1 MIAPLLELDRVGR
14 EFATGAASVVALSD
28 VRLTI
33 RSGEFI
39 AVMGPSGSGK
49 STLMNILG
57 CLDRPTSGSYRVGGV
72 DVNGLSADA
81 VAELRRSTFGFVFQR
96 YNLLA
101 DLTAVDNV
109 ALPAL
114 YAGAD
119 EATRAARAGD
129 LLGQLGVGDR
139 LHHRSNQLSGG
150 QQQRVSIARALMNGG
165 AIILADEPTGA
176 LDSKS
181 GDDVLATLHELHRAG
196 HTIILITHDAAVA
209 RHAERVISLKD
220 GRVVADETTAK
231 HSPSAAAAFTSTI
244 PAIARQA
251 ATPAVLLFEA
261 VKTALRSL
269 AHHRLRSLLTM
280 LGIIMG
286 VGSVVA
292 MLAIGNGA
300 KRDVLERIQ
309 AMGTDLITIKR
320 GAAAVRGSGRGVITL
335 TPEDLPALSALPG
348 VVAVTPETDRSVLLR
363 HGSKDLALPAMGVNE
378 NYPMIRNWP
387 TSAGA
392 FFSAADVQR
401 YAQVVVLGSS
411 VAREIGNDESGA
423 IGQVVMIGSAPFQVV
438 GVMTPKGVSSGG
450 YDRDYAVWI
459 PHTTASTRL
468 FGQRYFTDV
477 SVKVSEPAV
486 MGVVERSIKQLLIRL
501 HGKEDFSV
509 RNMAETIE
517 TANQTQ
523 NTLTYLLG
531 AIAVISLLVGGIGV
545 MNIMLVSVS
554 ERTREIGIRMAIGAR
569 PRDVML
575 QFLTEAV
582 AVCSAGGVAGLI
594 IGIGG
599 GIAVAALMNWQIVF
613 SIGPILLAFFCAFLT
628 GAAFGFLPAR
638 KAAQLDPVIALARE

>member
-1 MIAPLLELDRVGR
+1 MNAPLLELERVSR
-14 EFATGAASVVALSD
+14 EFSTGPATVCALAGVS
-28 VRLTI
+28 LTI
-33 RSGEFI
+33 GAGEFV

-57 CLDRPTSGSYRVGGV
+57 CLDRPTSGAYRVGGV
-72 DVNGLSADA
+72 DVTQLTADA

-96 YNLLA
+96 YNLLS
-101 DLTAVDNV
+101 DLSAVDNV

-119 EATRAARAGD
+119 DAERKGRATN
-129 LLGQLGVGDR
+129 LLSQLGVGDR
-139 LHHRSNQLSGG
+139 LHHRSHQLSGG

-165 AIILADEPTGA
+165 SVILADEPTGA
-176 LDSKS
+176 LDSKA
-181 GDDVLATLHELHRAG
+181 GDDVLATLHELHQAG
-196 HTIILITHDAAVA
+196 HTIILITHDPAVA
-209 RHAERVISLKD
+209 SHAQRVISLKD
-220 GRVVADETTAK
+220 GHIVSDVKSTAVAPRTAVIRTLPAVARK
-231 HSPSAAAAFTSTI
+231 AAA
-244 PAIARQA
+244 
-251 ATPAVLLFEA
+251 PAVLLFEA
-261 VKTALRSL
+261 MKTALRSL
-269 AHHRLRSLLTM
+269 AHHRLRTLLTM

-300 KRDVLERIQ
+300 KREVLERIQ

-320 GAAAVRGSGRGVITL
+320 GAAAIRGSGRGVVTL
-335 TPEDLPALSALPG
+335 TPEDLPALAALPG
-348 VVAVTPETDRSVLLR
+348 VIAVTPETDRLTLLR
-363 HGSKDLALPAMGVNE
+363 HGNKDLALPAMGTNE
-378 NYPMIRNWP
+378 LYPAIRNWP
-387 TSAGA
+387 TAEGT
-392 FFSAADVQR
+392 FFSASDVQR

-411 VAREIGNDESGA
+411 VAKEIAADERDA
-423 IGQVVMIGSAPFQVV
+423 IGQFVMIGSAPFQVI

-459 PHTTASTRL
+459 PYTTASTRV

-477 SVKVSEPAV
+477 SVKVSDPAI
-486 MGVVERSIKQLLIRL
+486 MGAAEQSIKQLLIRL

-545 MNIMLVSVS
+545 MNIMLVSVT
-554 ERTREIGIRMAIGAR
+554 ERTREIGIRMAVGAR
-569 PRDVML
+569 RGDVML

-582 AVCSAGGVAGLI
+582 AVCSAGGIAGLV
-594 IGIGG
+594 IGIAG
-599 GIAVAALMNWQIVF
+599 GIAVATLMQWQIIF
-613 SIGPILLAFFCAFLT
+613 SAGPIVLAFFCAFLT
-628 GAAFGFLPAR
+628 GAIFGFLPAK
-638 KAAQLDPVIALARE
+638 KAAQLDPVEALARE

>member
-1 MIAPLLELDRVGR
+1 MIAPLLELTGVGR
-14 EFATGAASVVALSD
+14 DFATGAVPVAALANLN
-28 VRLTI
+28 LTI
-33 RSGEFI
+33 RSGEFV

-57 CLDRPTSGSYRVGGV
+57 CLDRPTSGTYRVGGV
-72 DVNGLSADA
+72 DVNGLSLDA

-114 YAGAD
+114 YAGTN
-119 EATRAARAGD
+119 EAARSARAGG
-129 LLGQLGVGDR
+129 LLDQLGVGDR
-139 LHHRSNQLSGG
+139 LHHRSHQLSGG

-165 AIILADEPTGA
+165 SIILADEPTGA

-181 GDDVLATLHELHRAG
+181 GDDVLATLHDLHCAG

-209 RHAERVISLKD
+209 RHADRLITLKD
-220 GRVVADETTAK
+220 GYLVSDETTAK
-231 HSPSAAAAFTSTI
+231 RVSP
-244 PAIARQA
+244 IASLTETANAMHNA
-251 ATPAVLLFEA
+251 ATPAVLLLEA
-261 VKTALRSL
+261 IKTALRSL

-320 GAAAVRGSGRGVITL
+320 GAAAVRGSGRGVVTL

-363 HGSKDLALPAMGVNE
+363 HGSKDLALPAMGSNE
-378 NYPMIRNWP
+378 NYPVIRNWP

-411 VAREIGNDESGA
+411 VAKEIGDNEQST

-468 FGQRYFTDV
+468 FGQRYFTDI
-477 SVKVSEPAV
+477 SVKVSEPGV
-486 MGVVERSIKQLLIRL
+486 MGAVERSVKQLLIRL

-582 AVCSAGGVAGLI
+582 AVCSAGGVAGLV
-594 IGIGG
+594 IGVGG
-599 GIAVAALMNWQIVF
+599 GIAVAALMHWQIVF
-613 SIGPILLAFFCAFLT
+613 SAGPILLAFCCAFLT
-628 GAAFGFLPAR
+628 GAAFGFFPAR
-638 KAAQLDPVIALARE
+638 KAAQLDPVVALARE